1 MNRKEFGK
9 LIAAL
14 RKEHFDEDGNR
25 LTQAKL
31 AKRAQQRDPQ
41 TPLNE
46 IIIGKIERG
55 ERAML
60 DEQTLLSLADTLE
73 LTMGERREFFLA
85 ATGLDNE
92 QIYATETNAGEIL
105 TSAIQ
110 MLADIQLPA
119 LLVDNYLDVIA
130 ANAILVKLYDATQI
144 DLRPRLGQPAGLNLL
159 SFIFS
164 ADFEPHRKQMTQRQ
178 WNNFAVGN
186 IIYFRRVTL
195 RSRMTDYFASLF
207 AQLRRNRE
215 FRWFW
220 EQVFYEEKRY
230 FVGGESFK
238 LGMPGANRFTYLTAP
253 LVTLT
258 PYGNLEIITHVPRN
272 PDTAAAFH
280 QMATESPARAF
291 QYMPWPEKTS
301 LSSQ

>member
-92 QIYATETNAGEIL
+92 QILRDRNERRGNIDLGHTNAGGY
-105 TSAIQ
+105 
-110 MLADIQLPA
+110 P
-119 LLVDNYLDVIA
+119 V
-130 ANAILVKLYDATQI
+130 
-144 DLRPRLGQPAGLNLL
+144 AGLAGGQL
-159 SFIFS
+159 SGCNC
-164 ADFEPHRKQMTQRQ
+164 RQRH
-178 WNNFAVGN
+178 
-186 IIYFRRVTL
+186 
-195 RSRMTDYFASLF
+195 S
-207 AQLRRNRE
+207 
-215 FRWFW
+215 
-220 EQVFYEEKRY
+220 
-230 FVGGESFK
+230 GETVRCH
-238 LGMPGANRFTYLTAP
+238 PN
-253 LVTLT
+253 
-258 PYGNLEIITHVPRN
+258 
-272 PDTAAAFH
+272 
-280 QMATESPARAF
+280 
-291 QYMPWPEKTS
+291 
-301 LSSQ
+301 

>member
-1 MNRKEFGK
+1 MDRKAFGK

-25 LTQAKL
+25 WTQARL
-31 AKRAQQRDPQ
+31 AERAQQRNPLS
-41 TPLNE
+41 PLND

-55 ERAML
+55 ERALL
-60 DEQTLLSLADTLE
+60 DDQTLLCLADTLE

-92 QIYATETNAGEIL
+92 QIYATDTEAGQIL
-105 TSAIQ
+105 ASVLH

-130 ANAILVKLYDATQI
+130 ANAILIKLYDAAQI
-144 DLRPRLGQPAGLNLL
+144 DLRDRLDEPAGLNLL

-164 ADFEPHRKQMTQRQ
+164 ADFAPPRQQMTQRQ
-178 WNNFAVGN
+178 WNNFAIGN
-186 IIYFRRVTL
+186 VIYFRRVTL
-195 RSRMTDYFASLF
+195 RARMTAYFARLF
-207 AQLRRNRE
+207 RQLRRNRE

-230 FVGGESFK
+230 FVGGESFQ
-238 LGMPGANRFTYLTAP
+238 LGTSGDSRFSFLTTP

-258 PYGNLEIITHVPRN
+258 PFGNLEIITHVPRN
-272 PDTAAAFH
+272 VETAAAFY
-280 QMATESPARAF
+280 QMAAESPARAF
-291 QYMPWPEKTS
+291 QYAPWPKVDAGR
-301 LSSQ
+301 